1 MHPIFRNRR
10 WFAAYVG
17 LWVALGLMLAAL
29 LHLPGMLAWREAAE
43 LAAPLCLFFAFVCL
57 APWYMCKQL
66 PLGSAAIGEMVVYHL
81 GAGVL
86 ATALWVALARVA
98 ASALAIGGRLD
109 AEIPHLIV
117 VGLMLYLLSVALH
130 YSALAVEAS
139 RQAAIDAREAELRA
153 LKAQI
158 NPHFLFNC
166 LNSITALTTSDP
178 GRAREMCIR
187 LADFLRNTLGLGERE
202 SVSWH
207 EELDLAQAYLDV
219 EQVRFGSRLHVEV
232 DVDEACAECQVP
244 PLILQPLIENA
255 VKHGITTLVEGG
267 TIHVRSHVR
276 NGMLEV
282 SVENGF
288 DPESPTPRRS
298 GLGLRNVRTRLER
311 RFGPA
316 ARLAAQTQEN
326 RFRAEFAVPCRIS
339 EPGRIGEPDRRS
351 E

>member
-1 MHPIFRNRR
+1 MHPIFGNRS
-10 WFAAYVG
+10 WFAAYLM
-17 LWVALGLMLAAL
+17 LWVTLGILLAAL
-29 LHLPGMLAWREAAE
+29 LHVPRVLTWRETAE

-57 APWYMCKQL
+57 APWYMCKQF
-66 PLGSAAIGEMVVYHL
+66 PLGSSAIGGIVFYHL
-81 GAGVL
+81 GAAVL
-86 ATALWVALARVA
+86 ATALWVALGRIA
-98 ASALAIGGRLD
+98 ASAAEIGPRLD
-109 AEIPHLIV
+109 PEIPQLIV
-117 VGLMLYLLSVALH
+117 AGLLLYALSVALH
-130 YSALAVEAS
+130 YTGLAVEAS

-153 LKAQI
+153 LKAQV

-219 EQVRFGSRLHVEV
+219 EQVRFGSRLNVEV

-255 VKHGITTLVEGG
+255 VKHGIATLVEGG
-267 TIHVRSHVR
+267 TIQLRSHVR

-288 DPESPTPRRS
+288 DPESPAPRRS

-316 ARLAAQTQEN
+316 ARLAAQTREN
-326 RFRAEFAVPCRIS
+326 RFRAEFAVPCRMG
-339 EPGRIGEPDRRS
+339 EPGRRPE
-351 E
+351 